1 MAVKCILTGQTPSVL
16 DGVTENVQTQL
27 NGKVDKVTGKG
38 LSTNDYTSAEK
49 TKLSGIET
57 GAQKNTITGVKG
69 SAETTY
75 RTGNV
80 NITAT
85 NIGLGNVDNTSD
97 ANKPISNATQA
108 ALNDKQSKITANG
121 ILKGNGTGGVSA
133 AVKGTDYFTPADV
146 NEIAAEAAK
155 KVDISDKVS
164 KSGDTM
170 TGKLTVPQVET
181 GADNSNFFQ
190 CRKFRGEGDANTYYH
205 AIDFGYANHDKVD
218 FHEYGGI
225 WNFFK
230 NTSGKANEGVLCG
243 SITSNGWEGC
253 AKLKNGSTMVTS
265 QLTENS
271 DAIATTAFVHGLVDN
286 VKHYSA
292 SNPPPYPVTSVNG
305 HTGAITVHEVPSVT
319 TSDNGKF
326 MRVVNGAWTAT
337 TAPNRFTFTATAN
350 QSTFTIP
357 FDFEDSS
364 ALTVYYNGIM
374 MKETDNYTV
383 SGKDITLVGFTAKA
397 GDYLTVMGIEGAA
410 AIDYGKEAEE
420 AIKQIQAVKT
430 SAINEIN
437 TVKTDTIN
445 EINDVVAGLP
455 QDLSSIMST
464 NKTNT
469 MAANSKITMDS
480 TYTPSA
486 NGDVA
491 TKKYV
496 DDSKHS
502 IVGTSTTYPIYI
514 GSSTPASGTA
524 PLLWIDTTASTGT
537 FKYRTSTTG
546 TWKTVPVA
554 WS

>member
-27 NGKVDKVTGKG
+27 NDKVDKVTGKG
-38 LSTNDYTSAEK
+38 LSANDYTNAEK

-205 AIDFGYANHDKVD
+205 AIDFGYQNHDQVD
-218 FHEYGGI
+218 FHEYGGK
-225 WNFFK
+225 WNFYK
-230 NTSGKANEGVLCG
+230 NQTGKVNDGVLCG
-243 SITSNGWEGC
+243 KITSNGWEGR
-253 AKLKNGSTMVTS
+253 AKLESGSTMVTS

-292 SNPPPYPVTSVNG
+292 SNPPPYPVTSVNNK
-305 HTGAITVHEVPSVT
+305 TGAVTLAKGDVGLGNVDNTSDANKPISNATQVALNDKQAKITANGILKGDGKGNITAADSIDLPTEHISNISLPTASWKGSDPYTQTVTISGSTANTKVDIQPSEEIYDQLVADNVGYLAIKNVNGTLTAVAKGGKPSV
-319 TSDNGKF
+319 N
-326 MRVVNGAWTAT
+326 
-337 TAPNRFTFTATAN
+337 
-350 QSTFTIP
+350 
-357 FDFEDSS
+357 
-364 ALTVYYNGIM
+364 LTVQVTYN
-374 MKETDNYTV
+374 NV
-383 SGKDITLVGFTAKA
+383 
-397 GDYLTVMGIEGAA
+397 
-410 AIDYGKEAEE
+410 
-420 AIKQIQAVKT
+420 
-430 SAINEIN
+430 
-437 TVKTDTIN
+437 
-445 EINDVVAGLP
+445 
-455 QDLSSIMST
+455 
-464 NKTNT
+464 
-469 MAANSKITMDS
+469 
-480 TYTPSA
+480 
-486 NGDVA
+486 
-491 TKKYV
+491 
-496 DDSKHS
+496 H
-502 IVGTSTTYPIYI
+502 
-514 GSSTPASGTA
+514 
-524 PLLWIDTTASTGT
+524 
-537 FKYRTSTTG
+537 
-546 TWKTVPVA
+546 
-554 WS
+554 

>member
-27 NGKVDKVTGKG
+27 NDKVDKVTGKG

-230 NTSGKANEGVLCG
+230 NTSGKANDGVLCG
-243 SITSNGWEGC
+243 KITSNGWEGR
-253 AKLKNGSTMVTS
+253 AKLESGSTMVTS

-305 HTGAITVHEVPSVT
+305 QTGAVTLAKGDVGLGNVDNTSDANKPISNATQVALNNKQAKITATGILKGDGKGNITAADSIDLPTEHISNISLPTASWKGSDPYTQTVTISGSTANTKVDIQFSEEIYDQLVADNVGYLAIKNVNGTLIAVAKGGKPSV
-319 TSDNGKF
+319 N
-326 MRVVNGAWTAT
+326 
-337 TAPNRFTFTATAN
+337 
-350 QSTFTIP
+350 
-357 FDFEDSS
+357 
-364 ALTVYYNGIM
+364 LTVQVTYN
-374 MKETDNYTV
+374 NVY
-383 SGKDITLVGFTAKA
+383 
-397 GDYLTVMGIEGAA
+397 
-410 AIDYGKEAEE
+410 
-420 AIKQIQAVKT
+420 Q
-430 SAINEIN
+430 
-437 TVKTDTIN
+437 
-445 EINDVVAGLP
+445 
-455 QDLSSIMST
+455 
-464 NKTNT
+464 
-469 MAANSKITMDS
+469 
-480 TYTPSA
+480 
-486 NGDVA
+486 
-491 TKKYV
+491 
-496 DDSKHS
+496 
-502 IVGTSTTYPIYI
+502 
-514 GSSTPASGTA
+514 
-524 PLLWIDTTASTGT
+524 
-537 FKYRTSTTG
+537 
-546 TWKTVPVA
+546 
-554 WS
+554 

>member
-27 NGKVDKVTGKG
+27 NDKVDKVTGKG

-181 GADNSNFFQ
+181 GDGNSNFFQ

-230 NTSGKANEGVLCG
+230 NTSGKANDGVLCG
-243 SITSNGWEGC
+243 SITSNGWEGR
-253 AKLKNGSTMVTS
+253 AKLKSGSTMVTS

-292 SNPPPYPVTSVNG
+292 SNPPPYPVTSVAG
-305 HTGAITVHEVPSVT
+305 KTGAVT
-319 TSDNGKF
+319 LAASDVGLGNVDNTSDKNKPIS
-326 MRVVNGAWTAT
+326 NAT
-337 TAPNRFTFTATAN
+337 QA
-350 QSTFTIP
+350 
-357 FDFEDSS
+357 
-364 ALTVYYNGIM
+364 ALN
-374 MKETDNYTV
+374 D
-383 SGKDITLVGFTAKA
+383 
-397 GDYLTVMGIEGAA
+397 
-410 AIDYGKEAEE
+410 
-420 AIKQIQAVKT
+420 KQ
-430 SAINEIN
+430 
-437 TVKTDTIN
+437 
-445 EINDVVAGLP
+445 
-455 QDLSSIMST
+455 
-464 NKTNT
+464 
-469 MAANSKITMDS
+469 SKITANGFLKGDGTGTITAADETEVELVDLPQEVFWA
-480 TYTPSA
+480 TYGTTTAAEVYAAAQENKLVCCLYQNAIYYLGTYSDNLCEFFSWKWPDQGLTVRYIRLTNSNWGRPSA
-486 NGDVA
+486 LQIFDQKVS
-491 TKKYV
+491 V
-496 DDSKHS
+496 SL
-502 IVGTSTTYPIYI
+502 P
-514 GSSTPASGTA
+514 
-524 PLLWIDTTASTGT
+524 TASWTGSDPYT
-537 FKYRTSTTG
+537 QTINISGSGLKSKVDIQPSEELYDQLVADNVGYLAIKNVNG
-546 TWKTVPVA
+546 TLKAVAKGGKPSVDLTVQVTYNNVY
-554 WS
+554 